1 MRNID
6 AARAERELEI
16 AKGKN
21 PGPWIDHSRHVGLAA
36 KYIAQACKN
45 LDSEKAYICGL
56 LHDIGRRNGVSA
68 LKHTID
74 GYDYA
79 MSQGW
84 EEVARICLTHS
95 FPVKDID
102 ADIAK
107 RDVTED
113 QLLFMKK
120 FLEQVEYDAYD
131 KLFILCDSLA
141 DPGGFCILEKRF
153 IDTTRRYGVHPFTV
167 KRWEQTYAY
176 KAYFEQMAGCSLYR
190 LLPNIEAC
198 IYR

>member
-56 LHDIGRRNGVSA
+56 LHDIWRRNGVSA

-84 EEVARICLTHS
+84 EEVARICLTQDRKS
-95 FPVKDID
+95 V
-102 ADIAK
+102 
-107 RDVTED
+107 V
-113 QLLFMKK
+113 
-120 FLEQVEYDAYD
+120 
-131 KLFILCDSLA
+131 
-141 DPGGFCILEKRF
+141 
-153 IDTTRRYGVHPFTV
+153 
-167 KRWEQTYAY
+167 
-176 KAYFEQMAGCSLYR
+176 
-190 LLPNIEAC
+190 
-198 IYR
+198 